1 VLTGSHSSPC
11 DVKDTMLKRKRE
23 EEEEEAHSDRDKLR
37 EDSALRIRKSRLAAR
52 IDQGN
57 VLLHRALKLARGFE
71 RQKLG
76 RRQKAAGENAQKLH
90 RLKEEVIFLKQLEL
104 ARAAENHL
112 LKQLFR
118 TKRIREAPAF
128 VSLYGN
134 DVDGKVS
141 GPKSGAEANVV
152 GRLVNSNPVREVIPG
167 IMSGI
172 YGCLGLDEASSGTN
186 DRREKIVSSI
196 VKASAEGNLDRGEGD
211 RRTGPGHLK
220 LFRVDKDHRTDTSSN
235 SSGDDFVTKAE
246 KLAEAASDPQESEED
261 DEMAQFNGRL
271 ASSSG
276 SDGSGFEQDETSRTR
291 SLNMNGKSQPTGSSS
306 STPSPSPGP
315 SSISPSPQPPQ
326 RSATAIPT
334 PKPRSTKPPSN
345 TTFLPSLTLG
355 GYFSGSESTSDA
367 DPDAPFRHQTHTFST
382 APTLPQPRKNRR
394 GQRARQQIAEKKYGS
409 GAKHLQKQQQQQ
421 QQQRPPSKQ
430 GRDAG
435 WDPRM
440 GATAGAGT
448 AMGKRKGKGKG
459 KGKGWQVGGG
469 RGLKATGAN
478 VEPVTRGKSKE
489 KAKSTVDGPV
499 HPSWEAARKR
509 KQQQTQSVTGM
520 FRGKKISFD

>member
-1 VLTGSHSSPC
+1 VLTGNHSSPC
-11 DVKDTMLKRKRE
+11 DVKDTMLKRKRGE
-23 EEEEEAHSDRDKLR
+23 DEAHSDRDKLR
-37 EDSALRIRKSRLAAR
+37 EDGALRIRKSRLAAR
-52 IDQGN
+52 IEQGN

-76 RRQKAAGENAQKLH
+76 RRQKAAGENAQELH

-112 LKQLFR
+112 LKQLVR
-118 TKRIREAPAF
+118 TRRIRETPDF
-128 VSLYGN
+128 VSLYGK

-167 IMSGI
+167 IMTGI
-172 YGCLGLDEASSGTN
+172 YGCLGLDGASSGAN
-186 DRREKIVSSI
+186 DRREKVVSSI
-196 VKASAEGNLDRGEGD
+196 VKASAEGNVDRGEGD
-211 RRTGPGHLK
+211 RTGPGHIK
-220 LFRVDKDHRTDTSSN
+220 LFRVDKDHRTDTSSD
-235 SSGDDFVTKAE
+235 SSGDNFMMKAE
-246 KLAEAASDPQESEED
+246 KLAEAALDPQELEED

-271 ASSSG
+271 ASSSA
-276 SDGSGFEQDETSRTR
+276 SDGSGFEQDETRTR

-306 STPSPSPGP
+306 STPSPSPSPGP

-326 RSATAIPT
+326 RSATAVPT

-355 GYFSGSESTSDA
+355 GYFSGSDSTSDA
-367 DPDAPFRHQTHTFST
+367 DSDAPSRHQTHTFST

-409 GAKHLQKQQQQQ
+409 GAKHLQKQQQQ
-421 QQQRPPSKQ
+421 RPPSKQ

-459 KGKGWQVGGG
+459 KGWQVEGG

-478 VEPVTRGKSKE
+478 VEPVTRGKNKE

-499 HPSWEAARKR
+499 HPSWEAAKKR
-509 KQQQTQSVTGM
+509 KQQQTQSVTGL